1 VARRGPPPRDHEPA
15 AHQLPEVPRCG
26 GMRPV
31 LFAAQGRRVGGC
43 ARHVARDLE
52 AADTRKRCGSVEHQ
66 DAGLVGEILARRIS
80 ELLNSEILL
89 RTCRAACTTL
99 LRHLPSIHPLI
110 QTSTLAPLPQHGPPQ
125 MHATS
130 QMPRAAPLTGYPPP
144 DTMRRGKHG
153 ATWEPAVVRLLGA
166 IALAVSLPAPAAAA
180 TLHGVTPG
188 KSTRAGVHCRLGAP
202 QSGKGTATE
211 SFRPADAAL
220 KRVVLFYGRGNVV
233 HRACFEPAADLPLG
247 LARLLF
253 EARGKP
259 QMTVGHPFDATRRD
273 GRTAHFDADG
283 VHFYLR
289 GDLVREIWLVVPG
302 ERIPAPAATT
312 PKPAPPRQPP
322 KPPTLPG
329 THARPARTV
338 GRKPSPGSPKPA
350 PQPSP
355 PSEDTPAERPR
366 RDAQAQCQARDTE
379 EFLARQRIRVRKVW
393 FEANARVGEQRGM
406 MVFTDL
412 SAKGC
417 KGQTMMARVRLRHH
431 DGKPVMAAPG
441 APERF
446 TDARG
451 RFAAP
456 APDEVLYDPA
466 TWSAYQIFL
475 PYDYLAL
482 PRGQARHLV
491 IVLTAACR
499 GETNGLEALCTLRMP

>member
-1 VARRGPPPRDHEPA
+1 
-15 AHQLPEVPRCG
+15 
-26 GMRPV
+26 M
-31 LFAAQGRRVGGC
+31 
-43 ARHVARDLE
+43 
-52 AADTRKRCGSVEHQ
+52 
-66 DAGLVGEILARRIS
+66 
-80 ELLNSEILL
+80 
-89 RTCRAACTTL
+89 
-99 LRHLPSIHPLI
+99 
-110 QTSTLAPLPQHGPPQ
+110 
-125 MHATS
+125 
-130 QMPRAAPLTGYPPP
+130 
-144 DTMRRGKHG
+144 
-153 ATWEPAVVRLLGA
+153 VRLLGA
-166 IALAVSLPAPAAAA
+166 ITLAVSLHAAAA

-188 KSTRAGVHCRLGAP
+188 KSTRVDVHHRLGAP
-202 QSGKGTATE
+202 QSGKGTAIE

-220 KRVVLFYGRGNVV
+220 KRVVLFYDRESVV
-233 HRACFEPAADLPLG
+233 HRACFEPAADLTLG

-259 QMTVGHPFDATRRD
+259 RMTVGHPFDAARRD
-273 GRTAHFDADG
+273 GRAAHFDADG

-289 GDLVREIWLVVPG
+289 DDLVREIWLVVPG
-302 ERIPAPAATT
+302 ERIPAPAVTM

-322 KPPTLPG
+322 KPLTLPG
-329 THARPARTV
+329 TLARPAPTV
-338 GRKPSPGSPKPA
+338 GRKPPPGSPKPA

-355 PSEDTPAERPR
+355 PSQDTPPERPR
-366 RDAQAQCQARDTE
+366 RDAQAQRQARDTE

-393 FEANARVGEQRGM
+393 FEADARVGDQRGM
-406 MVFTDL
+406 MVSADL

-417 KGQTMMARVRLRHH
+417 KGQTMTARVRLRHH

-475 PYDYLAL
+475 PYKYLAL
-482 PRGQARHLV
+482 PRGQAHHLV